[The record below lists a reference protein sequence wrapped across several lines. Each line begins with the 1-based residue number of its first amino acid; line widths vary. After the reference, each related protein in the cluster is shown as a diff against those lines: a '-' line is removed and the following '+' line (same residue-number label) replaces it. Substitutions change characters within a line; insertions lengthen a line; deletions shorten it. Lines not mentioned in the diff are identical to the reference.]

1 MHIQAHSAHHV
12 CPGGRQAL
20 QGSEVH
26 VCLPGPGFLILS
38 AADGLREMTA
48 AGTAGVLV
56 YIDRRLTV
64 LWTTSYQIPIAV
76 FSSMLNL
83 YCFIHP
89 TSTGKENAS
98 WLRTVVLYQLQ
109 SVEYVNSG
117 SGASSGVVR
126 ISSYIHSYW
135 LNSQH
140 FRKESMQAIHQ
151 FLYTATHPIR
161 CYLSGYNCS
170 VY

>member
-12 CPGGRQAL
+12 CPDGRQAL
-20 QGSEVH
+20 LGSEVH

-38 AADGLREMTA
+38 TADGLREMTA
-48 AGTAGVLV
+48 AGTAGVLM
-56 YIDRRLTV
+56 YIDRCLTV
-64 LWTTSYQIPIAV
+64 LWTTSYRIPIEA

-98 WLRTVVLYQLQ
+98 WLRTAVLYQLQ
-109 SVEYVNSG
+109 SVEYVNRG

-126 ISSYIHSYW
+126 ISSYIHSY
-135 LNSQH
+135 
-140 FRKESMQAIHQ
+140 
-151 FLYTATHPIR
+151 
-161 CYLSGYNCS
+161 
-170 VY
+170 

>member
-12 CPGGRQAL
+12 CPDGRQAL
-20 QGSEVH
+20 LGSEVH
-26 VCLPGPGFLILS
+26 VCLSGPGFLLLS

-56 YIDRRLTV
+56 DIDRCLTV
-64 LWTTSYQIPIAV
+64 LWTTSYRIPTAA

-98 WLRTVVLYQLQ
+98 WLRTAGLYQLQ
-109 SVEYVNSG
+109 SAEYVNSG
-117 SGASSGVVR
+117 SGVSSGVVR
-126 ISSYIHSYW
+126 ISSYIHSY
-135 LNSQH
+135 
-140 FRKESMQAIHQ
+140 
-151 FLYTATHPIR
+151 
-161 CYLSGYNCS
+161 
-170 VY
+170 